1 MSSHDQKL
9 ESDQEISDQ
18 DENSGLIKL
27 KKCKDP
33 WIATNID

>member
-1 MSSHDQKL
+1 MSSDQKL
-9 ESDQEISDQ
+9 ESDQDISDQ

-27 KKCKDP
+27 KKSKDP